1 MSKFLTFERYCAPET
16 EEGLFRLLRDETA
29 CVMAGGTDL
38 LIAIREKGLRP
49 SCVVDIKRI
58 IELRGIQRLN
68 GGGLSVGATTTLH
81 EIETNRTVREICP
94 VLGDA
99 VGMIGSLQVRNRG
112 TIGGNLS
119 NASPAADSA
128 PALLVLDAQLELVS
142 ASGTRVIPAEAF
154 FVGPGKCVLKQGEIL
169 KGIRIPQPASHTQSA
184 YLKFGPR
191 KAMDIAVV
199 GVAVSLKFEGDGS
212 CREARLALGSV
223 APTPVRVK
231 KAEAALLGE
240 LNEQR
245 IQAAAGLAV
254 AETSPVDDVRG
265 GKAYRAHLVRVL
277 AIRAIKQA
285 IAQHRGAKS
294 P

>member
-16 EEGLFRLLRDETA
+16 LEELFAHLRDRTA

-49 SCVVDIKRI
+49 SCMVDIKGI
-58 IELRGIQRLN
+58 AELRGIERTN

-81 EIETNRTVREICP
+81 EIETSRMVREICP

-128 PALLVLDAQLELVS
+128 PALLVLEAELELGSV
-142 ASGTRVIPAEAF
+142 SGTRVVPAEIF
-154 FVGPGKCVLKQGEIL
+154 FVGPGKSVLTQGEIL
-169 KGIRIPQPASHTQSA
+169 KRIRIPRPAPLTRST

-191 KAMDIAVV
+191 KAMDIAIV
-199 GVAVSLKFEGDGS
+199 GVAVSLVFDGEGS
-212 CREARLALGSV
+212 CRNARVALGSV
-223 APTPVRVK
+223 APTPVRAK

-245 IQAAAGLAV
+245 IREAATLV
-254 AETSPVDDVRG
+254 AAEADPVDDVRG
-265 GKAYRAHLVRVL
+265 GKAYRMDLVKVL
-277 AIRAIKQA
+277 AMRAIKQA
-285 IAQHRGAKS
+285 IAQYDRAKS
-294 P
+294 

>member
-1 MSKFLTFERYCAPET
+1 MSRFLTFERYCAPET
-16 EEGLFRLLRDETA
+16 LEELFAHLRDRGA
-29 CVMAGGTDL
+29 CVLAGGTDL

-49 SCVVDIKRI
+49 PCLVDIKGI
-58 IELRGIQRLN
+58 AELRGIERTN

-81 EIETNRTVREICP
+81 EIETSRMVREICP

-128 PALLVLDAQLELVS
+128 PALLVLEAELELGSV
-142 ASGTRVIPAEAF
+142 SGTRVVPAETF
-154 FVGPGKCVLKQGEIL
+154 FVGPGKSVLTQGEIL
-169 KGIRIPQPASHTQSA
+169 KRIRIPRPAPLTKST

-199 GVAVSLKFEGDGS
+199 GVAVSLVFDGEGS
-212 CREARLALGSV
+212 CRNARVALGSV
-223 APTPVRVK
+223 APTPVRAK

-245 IQAAAGLAV
+245 IREAATLV
-254 AETSPVDDVRG
+254 AAEADPVDDVRG
-265 GKAYRAHLVRVL
+265 GKVYRMDLVKVL
-277 AIRAIKQA
+277 AMRALKQA
-285 IAQHRGAKS
+285 IAQYDRAKS
-294 P
+294 